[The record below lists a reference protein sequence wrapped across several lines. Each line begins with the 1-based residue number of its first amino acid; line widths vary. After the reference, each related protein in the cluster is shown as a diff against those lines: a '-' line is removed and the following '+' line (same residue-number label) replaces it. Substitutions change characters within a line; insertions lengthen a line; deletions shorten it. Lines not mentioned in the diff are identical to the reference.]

1 MIREALRRV
10 LWLVPTLFVVTVPI
24 FWALSRAM
32 PAAGGNASTL
42 PLFFN
47 PDPSDVR
54 QLSLDAMTRV
64 ANGDSSAAAA
74 LVDRGGAALPHV
86 LPRLDSLS
94 SDGRRRVA
102 LALAPVA
109 RRMGTAQAADLDTP
123 EGAVLFWSSYWA
135 EHSIDYRPLVVERA
149 VRRLRDRASP
159 PRRAEVRELDT
170 FALGEVVGAM
180 RPLETAADVERI
192 RSLCD
197 AASHATGHDAIF
209 PKGASPEAA
218 RRVVEFWEDYWL
230 ENRSGYTTSEGARR
244 LASMLLETRYGR
256 WAEHLVRRGLGRSK
270 TGASIG
276 DAVRARGPVT
286 VSLVVAGLAGG
297 SLLAALFT
305 LLGALRRLPLD
316 RGVRLLV
323 LLLLGLT
330 GVGLAAEVVSI
341 SALRTS
347 PGAALVM
354 VLATAALSARHLSVL
369 EHRIGERT
377 TWQHSRAFGVPL
389 RRSLLASLKMSA
401 PSAIALAAVELPT
414 ALTLAFVVERAFSL
428 PGLGQLTVDATQSSD
443 LTWLMALA
451 AIGTLLLGTAQIAA
465 DLALSKLDLRPIVR
479 VGTGR
484 EGAAH

>member
-32 PAAGGNASTL
+32 PSGNGNVGSL

-47 PDPSDVR
+47 HDPSDVR

-64 ANGDSSAAAA
+64 ANGDPRAAAE
-74 LVDRGGAALPHV
+74 LVEKGGAALPHV

-109 RRMGTAQAADLDTP
+109 RRMGIAQAVDLDTP
-123 EGAVLFWSSYWA
+123 ESAILFWSSYWA

-170 FALGEVVGAM
+170 FALEEVMSEM
-180 RPLETAADVERI
+180 RPLETVADVDRV
-192 RSLCD
+192 RPLCD
-197 AASHATGHDAIF
+197 AAAHATGRDAII
-209 PKGASPEAA
+209 PKGASLETA
-218 RRVVEFWEDYWL
+218 RRVVESWEDYWL
-230 ENRSGYTTSEGARR
+230 ENRSGFTTSEGARR
-244 LASMLLETRYGR
+244 LAAMLLETRYGR

-276 DAVRARGPVT
+276 DTVRARGPVT
-286 VSLVVAGLAGG
+286 VSLVGAGLAGG
-297 SLLAALFT
+297 ALLSAFFA
-305 LLGALRRLPLD
+305 LLGAARRIPLD
-316 RGVRLLV
+316 RGIRIVV
-323 LLLLGLT
+323 LALLGAT
-330 GVGLAAEVVSI
+330 GVGLASLVVSVF
-341 SALRTS
+341 ALRTNF
-347 PGAALVM
+347 GAALVM
-354 VLATAALSARHLSVL
+354 VLASAALSARHASVL

-377 TWQHSRAFGVPL
+377 TWQHARAFGVPVL
-389 RRSLLASLKMSA
+389 RSLLASLKMSA

-443 LTWLMALA
+443 MTWLMALA

-465 DLALSKLDLRPIVR
+465 DLALERLDPRPIVC
-479 VGTGR
+479 VGSGRTG
-484 EGAAH
+484 GH